1 MLLSVNKPVTT
12 VKNSSQLLHKVPD
25 YPRDE
30 QVSCVFANS
39 LTFIKLRAFL
49 YRKVYRAFKMVTE
62 RLQLSNMTDS
72 NG

>member
-12 VKNSSQLLHKVPD
+12 VKKSSQLLHKAPD

-30 QVSCVFANS
+30 QTGCVFANS
-39 LTFIKLRAFL
+39 LIFIKLRAFL